1 MHKYHLSPHIAQLY
15 LGLIIHTTESIVLI
29 DRTNYTGDLD
39 DAVKSSYFVMLL
51 LKATSDKTTATSKLS
66 YSRRHSI
73 IVAFNLY

>member
-1 MHKYHLSPHIAQLY
+1 M
-15 LGLIIHTTESIVLI
+15 I

-39 DAVKSSYFVMLL
+39 DVKSSYFVMLL
-51 LKATSDKTTATSKLS
+51 LKATSDKTTATATSKLS